1 MRSEERV
8 SVNRVFDATAQVLY
22 HGRQT
27 SSRIPSAQDSSW
39 PDGLVSTCP
48 ALCDAYER
56 IERVAPTNAAVLI
69 TGETGTGKELVAR
82 AVHRLSQRG
91 TRSLVTVN
99 VGAIPETL
107 VSSEFFGHELGAF
120 TGAVQRRI
128 GRFEQADRAT
138 LFLDEVG
145 ELSNEMQVA
154 LLRVVQEGEFER
166 LGSSQTR
173 KVDIRLITATH
184 RNLGDDV
191 VRGTFRADLFYRVSV
206 FPIHLPPLRERRA
219 DIPGLVKCFLGQM
232 HRKLGRDFTDIEPA
246 SLARLQS
253 FSWPGNIRQLEN
265 IIEQSAILCDKPML
279 EVAASLLEER
289 PISMPT
295 TSRLGAV
302 LKENEQQMIESALS
316 ETGGR
321 VSGRSGAAS
330 RLGLPASTLESK
342 IRRYNIDKH
351 RYRRSPS

>member
-1 MRSEERV
+1 MPEMSQ
-8 SVNRVFDATAQVLY
+8 N
-22 HGRQT
+22 HGRPT
-27 SSRIPSAQDSSW
+27 SSRTSPLQESSW
-39 PDGLVSTCP
+39 PHGLSSCP
-48 ALCDAYER
+48 ALRDACER

-69 TGETGTGKELVAR
+69 TGETGTGKELAAR
-82 AVHRLSQRG
+82 AVHRFSQRA
-91 TRSLVTVN
+91 TRPLVAVN

-107 VSSEFFGHELGAF
+107 VSSELFGHEHGAF
-120 TGAVQRRI
+120 TGATQRRI
-128 GRFEQADRAT
+128 GRLEQADGGT

-145 ELSNEMQVA
+145 ELSCDMQVA
-154 LLRVVQEGEFER
+154 LLRVLQEGEFER

-184 RNLGDDV
+184 RDLGNEV
-191 VRGTFRADLFYRVSV
+191 VDGTFRADLFYRLSV

-219 DIPGLVKCFLGQM
+219 DIPGLVQHFLRQTPG
-232 HRKLGRDFTDIEPA
+232 RLGRDFTDIEPA
-246 SLARLQS
+246 SLERLQS
-253 FSWPGNIRQLEN
+253 FSWPGNVRQLEN

-279 EVAASLLEER
+279 EVPASLLEER
-289 PISMPT
+289 AITKPT

-302 LKENEQQMIESALS
+302 LKESEQHMIENALL

-342 IRRYNIDKH
+342 IRRYNINKH
-351 RYRRSPS
+351 RYRLSKP

>member
-1 MRSEERV
+1 MSEMSQRD
-8 SVNRVFDATAQVLY
+8 S
-22 HGRQT
+22 RQI
-27 SSRIPSAQDSSW
+27 SSRSSPPPESSW
-39 PDGLVSTCP
+39 PDGLARCP
-48 ALCDAYER
+48 ALRDACER
-56 IERVAPTNAAVLI
+56 IERVAPTNVAVLI

-91 TRSLVTVN
+91 TRPLVAVN
-99 VGAIPETL
+99 AGAIPETL
-107 VSSEFFGHELGAF
+107 VSSELFGHEQGAF

-145 ELSNEMQVA
+145 ELSCDMQVA
-154 LLRVVQEGEFER
+154 LLRVLQEGEFER

-173 KVDIRLITATH
+173 KIDIRLITATH

-191 VRGTFRADLFYRVSV
+191 VKGTFRADLFYRLSV

-219 DIPGLVKCFLGQM
+219 DIPGLVTYFLRQT
-232 HRKLGRDFTDIEPA
+232 HRKLGRDFTGVEPA

-265 IIEQSAILCDKPML
+265 IIEQSAILCDMPML
-279 EVAASLLEER
+279 EVPASLLEEP
-289 PISMPT
+289 PITRPT
-295 TSRLGAV
+295 TSRLAAV
-302 LKENEQQMIESALS
+302 LKENEHHMIENALS

-342 IRRYNIDKH
+342 IRRYNIDKY
-351 RYRRSPS
+351 RYRMSRS